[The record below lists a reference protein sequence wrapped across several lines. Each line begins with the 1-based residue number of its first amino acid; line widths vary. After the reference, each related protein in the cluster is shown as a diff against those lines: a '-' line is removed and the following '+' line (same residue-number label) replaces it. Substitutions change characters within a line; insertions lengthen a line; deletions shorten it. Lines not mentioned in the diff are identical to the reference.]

1 MTNQPNRTE
10 GLPADPVPADRAGDI
25 MRRMHDQFHAEKP
38 FWRGKLHLIALCVAI
53 PAVVALLWAADGGMV
68 RLAAGVYGASV
79 IGLFAASSA
88 YHLLGRTSETR
99 QWLRKLEHSMIFV
112 LIAGTYT
119 PITLAIGG
127 RVGWGVFA
135 TVWTMAA
142 LGIAATFRFWGRY
155 RLLHVAFYVATGWS
169 IVIAWTP
176 VVAVFSTEMFGWV
189 LAGGVTY
196 TIGAVVYSI
205 KRLPFN
211 HAIWHLFVLGGSAC
225 FFVGIYRNILLM

>member
-1 MTNQPNRTE
+1 MSAGEPIVRQWLLDNISLRAPDPPAEERASGWTHLLGVVLSVIGTGALLLRTLDGGERGDVVGVLVYGLSMTT
-10 GLPADPVPADRAGDI
+10 LYAASTSYHLSADPV
-25 MRRMHDQFHAEKP
+25 RRRFFRMMDHVSIY
-38 FWRGKLHLIALCVAI
+38 L
-53 PAVVALLWAADGGMV
+53 
-68 RLAAGVYGASV
+68 
-79 IGLFAASSA
+79 
-88 YHLLGRTSETR
+88 
-99 QWLRKLEHSMIFV
+99 

-169 IVIAWTP
+169 IVIAWRP
-176 VVAVFSTEMFGWV
+176 VMEAFSTEMFAWV

-196 TIGAVVYSI
+196 TVGAVVYSI
-205 KRLPFN
+205 KRLPYN